1 MAQSVAIKIYYGDYI
16 FMGREK
22 MFTVGRKYVSK
33 LIPRLQSQN
42 LRASGVSRTLVLVN
56 WENMGDFILFSAVIR
71 ETKTNF
77 PNSKL
82 IVVAQKENAE
92 LAQDC
97 PYVDKWIWIKGHKN
111 PKPGEGH
118 GKETSYLRKLVVTYF
133 QLQFYGKRK
142 IDFLLGPDWL
152 LVTTLNQFV
161 QNILFRKANQKDFSS
176 TFQGPVVLSRIRDH
190 SHQVTR
196 MCSILEAFN
205 IKVVSDEIEN
215 WLPLISEPK
224 DSGSGNSSMAITRRV
239 LVSLGAGQRRR
250 NWPLENVRTLIDTLL
265 VEYKELEVT
274 VIGPKSLAT
283 EEVLHGFSNTEGIKS
298 VIGQTDLS
306 QVARFMKNS
315 NLLISNDSGLVH
327 LAATY
332 KLPTVVISAHPTNAD
347 PWHLHSPNRYH
358 PWKTRYKV
366 LQPAELIHPCIGS
379 CQAPRAH
386 CIESIDVAIVF
397 EACKEL
403 LDNNS

>member
-1 MAQSVAIKIYYGDYI
+1 MAVSVAIKICYGYYI
-16 FMGREK
+16 FVRWEK
-22 MFTVGRKYVSK
+22 MFTMGREYLFK
-33 LIPRLQSQN
+33 LIPRLQSQKFG
-42 LRASGVSRTLVLVN
+42 ASQISRTLVLVN
-56 WENMGDFILFSAVIR
+56 WENMGDFILFSAMIR
-71 ETKTNF
+71 ETKMNF

-92 LAQDC
+92 LAHDC
-97 PYVDKWIWIKGHKN
+97 PYVEKWIWIKGHKN

-133 QLQFYGKRK
+133 QLQFHGKRR

-152 LVTTLNQFV
+152 LVTSLNQFV
-161 QNILFRKANQKDFSS
+161 QNILFRKANQKDLSL

-224 DSGSGNSSMAITRRV
+224 DSRSGIVSTAISRRV
-239 LVSLGAGQRRR
+239 LVSLGAGQSRR
-250 NWPLENVRTLIDTLL
+250 NWPLERVRTLIDTLL
-265 VEYKELEVT
+265 AEYQDLEVT

-283 EEVLHGFSNTEGIKS
+283 EEVLSRFSNTKGIKS

-306 QVARFMKNS
+306 QVARFMKDS
-315 NLLISNDSGLVH
+315 DLLISNDSGLVH
-327 LAATY
+327 LAATF
-332 KLPTVVISAHPTNAD
+332 KLSTVVISAHPMNAE

-366 LQPAELIHPCIGS
+366 VQPAELIHPCRSS
-379 CQAPRAH
+379 CQAPQAH
-386 CIESIDVAIVF
+386 CIESIDVVTVF